1 MIQYDLKGE
10 LMSMTQVL
18 MAQDE
23 VLTILSETNALRKG
37 HFELPNG
44 RHTNH
49 FFQMPLALRYFNNAR
64 KLSVALSRL
73 LRLIPIVA
81 THIPK
86 VSVVAPGTGGIPVAY
101 AVREALA
108 AEEVFW
114 SEKHNGDI
122 QFRQFLEVRPGEQC
136 IIVDD
141 IIITGDTIKRLAEL
155 ITSARG
161 NVLAIGVIV
170 DPKLASTDFGTIP
183 FTNVVQIPTVHYE
196 KANCPLCKAGMLL
209 SPVKWGQ

>member
-1 MIQYDLKGE
+1 
-10 LMSMTQVL
+10 MTQVL

-23 VLTILSETNALRKG
+23 VLTMLTETNALRMG

-73 LRLIPIVA
+73 LRLIPEVG
-81 THIPK
+81 THLPQ
-86 VSVVAPGTGGIPVAY
+86 VSIVAPGTGGIPVAY
-101 AVREALA
+101 AIREALS

-114 SEKHNGDI
+114 SERHNDTL
-122 QFRQFLEVRPGEQC
+122 QFRQFVEVRPGEQC
-136 IIVDD
+136 LIVDD
-141 IIITGDTIKRLAEL
+141 IIITGETIKRVIEL
-155 ITSARG
+155 ITAAGG

-170 DPKLASTDFGTIP
+170 DPKLSTLDFGRIP
-183 FTNVVQIPTVHYE
+183 FTSVVQVPTVRYE
-196 KANCPLCKAGMLL
+196 KGDCPLCKAGTPL
-209 SPVKWGQ
+209 SSVQWQ